1 MQSKIKQKK
10 CRVCGVI
17 FYPRNLLQSVC
28 SYDCA
33 VKYTRGEKEKKWK
46 KEKAEIKEK
55 LKTYSDHLK
64 ELQVLFNTYIR
75 LRDEGRE
82 CISCD
87 NLLKGKYDAGH
98 FFSVGAYPNLRFNEN
113 NVHGQ
118 CVHCNQHK
126 HGNLIEYGIR
136 LPERIGNEAYNELR
150 LTRQQPL
157 KLSIPEIQVLKIK
170 YKERIKMLK
179 DDKA

>member
-1 MQSKIKQKK
+1 MKPVKPKK
-10 CRVCGVI
+10 CRECSEMFEPKHRLQVVCC
-17 FYPRNLLQSVC
+17 L
-28 SYDCA
+28 DCA
-33 VKYTRGEKEKKWK
+33 IKYGKKLKEKKWK
-46 KEKAEIKEK
+46 KEKAEIKER
-55 LKTYSDHLK
+55 LKTHSEHLQ
-64 ELQVLFNTYIR
+64 ELQVIFNTYIR
-75 LRDEGRE
+75 LRDTGSR

-87 NLLKGKYDAGH
+87 VKLTGKFDAGH
-98 FFSVGAYPNLRFNEN
+98 YYSVGAYPNLRFNEN

-136 LPERIGNEAYNELR
+136 LPERIGGEAYNDLM
-150 LTRQQPL
+150 LSRQHSL

-179 DDKA
+179 DGK